1 MPLLYF
7 FPPTTGPRASADSS
21 PITYDFNRAGFDGDD
36 FAEWMSNERGIAVTY
51 SKPIPWKLLA
61 TVAATGATAAA
72 LVIFLAPK
80 IGFFTGSKIIWEIL
94 TLGTVIVMC
103 SGYMWNQIRGA
114 PYSGV
119 GAGGKVEYF
128 AGGFQNQFVAETQIV
143 SCICESPIIPTG
155 AAVSKSSDPSILRTL
170 RRAIGLLS
178 HCPDHLRTE
187 PERSRATTGRRL
199 CLVCCLPRHIQPALR
214 HL

>member
-1 MPLLYF
+1 M
-7 FPPTTGPRASADSS
+7 
-21 PITYDFNRAGFDGDD
+21 TYDFNRAGFEGDD
-36 FAEWMSNERGIAVTY
+36 FAEWMSNEKGIAVTY

-61 TVAATGATAAA
+61 TVAASGATAAA
-72 LVIFLAPK
+72 VVIFLAPK

-119 GAGGKVEYF
+119 GAGGKIEYF

-143 SCICESPIIPTG
+143 SCICESRSMTFIHNAIPAPTDTAYFPLPDALLAFSVVALIIFVPNQQDPVRQRAG
-155 AAVSKSSDPSILRTL
+155 VYVWSAVFLGTFSLLFAIFRTKNP
-170 RRAIGLLS
+170 AY
-178 HCPDHLRTE
+178 PF
-187 PERSRATTGRRL
+187 RL
-199 CLVCCLPRHIQPALR
+199 FL
-214 HL
+214 